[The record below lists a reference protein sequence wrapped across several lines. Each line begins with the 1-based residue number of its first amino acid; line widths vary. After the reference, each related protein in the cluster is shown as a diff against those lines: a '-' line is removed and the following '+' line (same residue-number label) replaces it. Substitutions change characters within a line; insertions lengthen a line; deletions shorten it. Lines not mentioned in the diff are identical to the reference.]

1 MGVDCVPVYRMEA
14 PDAAEQAAEVTPAPT
29 MQASPTAARQPAPEP
44 SRVVPR
50 EQKAAAPAA
59 QQASAPALAPP
70 AKPAA
75 KRAGTSAEAFTFSP
89 PPRAADEDERAYRTR
104 ALASL
109 RARYEEDAPHNQ
121 FVTAFTNIV
130 FDDGD
135 PCANLCFVGEAPG
148 AEEDLQGKPFVGRSG
163 ELLNKMIVGMGLSR
177 ERVYICNVLKTRP
190 PDNATPTTREIDI
203 CRPYLLAQL
212 AIVRPKAIVTLGL
225 PAAQALLRSTDT
237 MARLRS
243 NWATLSLR
251 SEGDSPLLIP
261 VMPTYHPA
269 YLLRAFTPENRAKVW
284 SDLCLVLKHLGM
296 PIPTKGSTGANP

>member
-1 MGVDCVPVYRMEA
+1 MGVDCVPVYRMEV
-14 PDAAEQAAEVTPAPT
+14 PEAAEQAAEVAPAPT
-29 MQASPTAARQPAPEP
+29 MQASPTAAQQAAPEP
-44 SRVVPR
+44 SRAAPR

-59 QQASAPALAPP
+59 QQASVPAVAPP

-75 KRAGTSAEAFTFSP
+75 KRAGASAEAFACSP

-109 RARYEEDAPHNQ
+109 RARYEQDAPHDQ

-135 PCANLCFVGEAPG
+135 PCASLCFVGEAPG